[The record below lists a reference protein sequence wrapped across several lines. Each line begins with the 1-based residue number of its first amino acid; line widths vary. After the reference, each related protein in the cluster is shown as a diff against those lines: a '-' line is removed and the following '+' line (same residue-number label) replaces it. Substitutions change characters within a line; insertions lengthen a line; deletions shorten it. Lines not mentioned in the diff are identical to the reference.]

1 MKFIHTGDWHIGK
14 IVNEFHMTEDQ
25 EFVLQQLFK
34 IIEDEKVDGLIIA
47 GDLFDRSVA
56 PVEAVELLNK
66 VFNKIVIDLKTPIL
80 AIAGN
85 HDSGERLSF
94 GSDLVKEKGLYISGL
109 FNEEVEK
116 VSLEDDFGKVNFYLI
131 PYVEPSI
138 VRSIFKD
145 TSIKDYDDAAKI
157 ILNKIK
163 DTMNKDERN
172 VIVAHGYVS
181 YISDKEEDTLER
193 CDSERPLSIGGSE
206 IINSSYFED
215 FTYTALG
222 HLHGPQ
228 KVGKENIRYAGSLL
242 KYSFSEVK
250 QKKGVTIVNI
260 DGDGVV
266 TTEFKEFVPK
276 RDFRII
282 KGNLENLLDKEVYKE
297 TNVEDYIKVI
307 LTDDGEVLEP
317 MRKLRAVY
325 PNVMELVRENPLKEN
340 KISQEKRNFK
350 EKDKVK
356 LFQNFY
362 KDIKGKECS
371 EEAIEIM
378 KNIIEEIERKG
389 E

>member
-222 HLHGPQ
+222 HLHGSQ

-356 LFQNFY
+356 LFENFY

>member
-356 LFQNFY
+356 LFENFY